1 MKKIYL
7 EIKNRL
13 CNIPSDKYLHCIV
26 SLALVQLMMFPCCL
40 ISKTFCGVIAMLLV
54 MAIGFAKE
62 LFDKYV
68 MNTYIDYDDLR
79 ADLVGI
85 VFGLVL
91 MRIALSTMC
100 LTIN

>member
-1 MKKIYL
+1 MKEIYL
-7 EIKNRL
+7 KIKNRL
-13 CNIPSDKYLHCIV
+13 CNIPSDKYLHSIV
-26 SLALVQLMMFPCCL
+26 SLALTQLLFFPCGL
-40 ISKTFCGVIAMLLV
+40 ISKSYLGVIAMLIV